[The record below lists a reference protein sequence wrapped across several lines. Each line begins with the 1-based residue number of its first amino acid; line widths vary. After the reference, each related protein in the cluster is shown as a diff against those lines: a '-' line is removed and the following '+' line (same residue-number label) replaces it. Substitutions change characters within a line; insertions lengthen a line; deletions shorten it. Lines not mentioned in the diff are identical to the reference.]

1 MSALLDQYFLGT
13 LSHPRSL
20 LGSMI
25 PFWALVW
32 DDTLLFLQ
40 SLYGVIMVHLV
51 EGFWIN
57 VIV

>member
-57 VIV
+57 